1 MATGKVRAVYRNEK
15 GATFSAP
22 VEKQSDGTWTML
34 TSDGPTPITHTFRDD
49 VGGSLTFVEYREEP
63 DTRLHI
69 DLLPGE
75 SSFGALKRAYAEK
88 EIAYQRQQRQAALQN
103 INNDSAAHELKRF
116 ASARDINAQFAQAKK
131 PRGSG
136 TSEAVDAPKLTD
148 LTRAE
153 IDAAFSKNRR

>member
-1 MATGKVRAVYRNEK
+1 MATGKVRAVYRNKK

-22 VEKQSDGTWTML
+22 VEKHGDAWIMQ
-34 TSDGPTPITHTFRDD
+34 TSDGPAPITYNFQDD
-49 VGGSLTFVEYREEP
+49 AAGPLTFVEYREEP

-69 DLLPGE
+69 DRLPGE
-75 SSFGALKRAYAEK
+75 NSFGALKRAYAEK
-88 EIAYQRQQRQAALQN
+88 EIAYQRQQRQATLQT
-103 INNDSAAHELKRF
+103 INNDSAAHELNRI
-116 ASARDINAQFAQAKK
+116 AAARDVNAQFAQTRK

>member
-1 MATGKVRAVYRNEK
+1 MATGKFRAVYRNKK

-22 VEKQSDGTWTML
+22 VEKHGDAWIMQ
-34 TSDGPTPITHTFRDD
+34 TSDGPVPIAHTFQDV
-49 VGGSLTFVEYREEP
+49 VGGLLTFVEYREEP

-69 DLLPGE
+69 DRLPGE

-88 EIAYQRQQRQAALQN
+88 EIAYQRQRRQAALQT
-103 INNDSAAHELKRF
+103 INNDSAARELNRI
-116 ASARDINAQFAQAKK
+116 AAARDTNAQFAKAKK
-131 PRGSG
+131 PRGGG
-136 TSEAVDAPKLTD
+136 TSEAIDAPKLTD